1 MIRTDEPR
9 NVPALL
15 NRMRQEERS
24 ATVLVSGSPGGSI
37 HLRDGLVVAV
47 HTPGAPGVESQLLKS
62 QRVDEQTWAAA
73 AAAARAARDDAAG
86 GIGPDAY
93 YTALDAALADQG
105 VVGRAELDLLHT
117 AAVFDGAFALALTT
131 PTGWELSEPVPVSGA
146 AGVEPA
152 RLAEETARRFGHLA
166 QHRGPVG
173 EFARTR
179 IQAATPLPVR
189 PGARHAAV
197 LSVVNGRRTP
207 RDIAFA
213 LGRGLYAVMADLIR
227 MDGLGLLRHE
237 QQVPPPDRPST
248 APRVAGP
255 PPQAPPAPAGPL
267 PRRAPGSHPLGG
279 SSTDQSGV

>member
-73 AAAARAARDDAAG
+73 AAAARAARDD
-86 GIGPDAY
+86 GITDTDPYHA
-93 YTALDAALADQG
+93 ALDAALVGQG

-131 PTGWELSEPVPVSGA
+131 PTGWELSEPVPVSCA

-152 RLAEETARRFGHLA
+152 RLAEETARRFGHLS

-227 MDGLGLLRHE
+227 MDALGLLRRE
-237 QQVPPPDRPST
+237 QQPPPADRPST

-279 SSTDQSGV
+279 ASTDQSGA